1 MEREQILAL
10 FGISLSH
17 FLSHAF
23 IVGVPV
29 LIPFLKLDFAAGG
42 ILAGVLFVSYGLTQ
56 LPSGWISDKIG
67 ERLVLLIYLI
77 VSALG
82 SVAMVLIN
90 SFTLVLLI
98 SGAIGLAGGLY
109 HPVGL
114 SLVSKVFEEK
124 RGQAMGIHG
133 VAGNVGLAVAPP
145 ITAIVAVTFRWNF
158 ALLPL
163 GFLAFFVSLI
173 FLFRQSWFENDNSF
187 GPTEETSSVAKIRP
201 KPISRYLAFVL
212 ILSAC
217 NGIIFDGVNAFMYTY
232 LVYTRNFTEVYA
244 GFTTGFLIFAVGI
257 ASQLVF
263 GFLVDKKGTNSA
275 MLLSF
280 FLIFVTVGLV
290 PFFYGGLFLILL
302 PFLGFALVS
311 AQPGLNTMVAE
322 ASTEEKRGLAYGM
335 NFFMNYGIGG
345 LATPILGYIADTFT
359 ADYIFYVLVG
369 VALLGFLI
377 LLILI
382 PHDIT
387 QKGLDR

>member
-1 MEREQILAL
+1 MEREQTFAL
-10 FGISLSH
+10 LGISLSH

-23 IVGVPV
+23 IVSVPV
-29 LIPFLKLDFAAGG
+29 LIPFLNLDFAAGG

-67 ERLVLLIYLI
+67 ERLVLLNYLI

-82 SVAMVLIN
+82 SVAMVLID

-145 ITAIVAVTFRWNF
+145 ITAIVAVTFHWNF
-158 ALLPL
+158 ALLPI

-173 FLFRQSWFENDNSF
+173 FLFSRSWFENDNSIDLA
-187 GPTEETSSVAKIRP
+187 EEISSVVKICP
-201 KPISRYLAFVL
+201 KPISKYLAFVL

-217 NGIIFDGVNAFMYTY
+217 NGIIFDGVNAFMFTY

-244 GFTTGFLIFAVGI
+244 GYITGFLIFAVGI

-263 GFLVDKKGTNSA
+263 GFLVDKQGTYKT

-280 FLIFVTVGLV
+280 FLLFITIGLV
-290 PFFYGGLFLILL
+290 PFSYGGLFLILL

-322 ASTEEKRGLAYGM
+322 ASTEEKRGLAYGL

-345 LATPILGYIADTFT
+345 LATPFVGYIADTYT
-359 ADYIFYVLVG
+359 ADCIFYVLVG
-369 VALLGFLI
+369 VVLLGFLV
-377 LLILI
+377 LLRLI
-382 PHDIT
+382 SRKT
-387 QKGLDR
+387 T